1 MAESSILHQRPV
13 FLEVL
18 ANVIILVSRVTF
30 HTSIERLLNELAAK
44 LSQVGFTETLAKE
57 GYKYNIIC
65 NVIAPIAA
73 SRMTQTVMPPDILEN
88 LKPDWVVPLVAVLVH
103 SSNQHETGS
112 IFEVGG
118 GHIAKLRWERAKGA
132 LLKTGPSLTP
142 GAILKK
148 WENVNDFSEPSYPS
162 GVADFMSLL
171 EEAQKLG
178 DNEQGERLD
187 FTGKVALITGGG
199 AGLGRSYALL
209 FAKYGASV
217 VVNDLVNPDDV
228 VQEIQKNGGKAV
240 GNKASAEDGDAVVKA
255 AIEAYGRLDI
265 LVNNAGI
272 LRDKAFANM
281 EDKMW
286 DQVIAVHLR
295 GTFKTTKAAWPYF
308 LKQKYGRIVNT
319 TSTSGIYGNF
329 GQANYA
335 AAKLGILGLS
345 RALAREGAKYNIN
358 VNTIAPNAG
367 TNMTRSIMPE
377 EMVQAF
383 KPEQVAPLVVA
394 LCSDKVPDP
403 PTGGLFEVGS
413 GWHARTRWQR
423 SGGHGFPVDV
433 KLTPEAVVKAWS
445 DIVTFDDGRA
455 DHPEDAQDGLKSIMN
470 NMQNKSAGGKR
481 DATGNVD
488 TKILESIDTAKGMK
502 AEGSKFSYDDKD
514 VILYNLGI
522 GAKRTELPLIY
533 EGSDSFQVLPTFG
546 VIPPFGAEAPWNMDD
561 ILPNFN
567 PTMLLHGEQYL
578 EIRKFPLPTAG
589 TLVSFP
595 KLVEV
600 VDKGKSAIV
609 VSGTTTKDAH
619 TGEDVFYNES
629 SLFIRGSGGFGG
641 PSKGSNRGAAT
652 TVHQPPKRK
661 PDTVVVEATT
671 EEQAALYRLN
681 GDRNPLHVDPGFAK
695 MGGFK
700 TPILHGLCFFGISGK
715 HVYQTYGPFKNIK
728 VRFAG
733 TVLPSQKLRTEMWKE
748 GAKVIFQTIVVE
760 TGKLCIAGAGAELM
774 DNGTGAML

>member
-1 MAESSILHQRPV
+1 M
-13 FLEVL
+13 
-18 ANVIILVSRVTF
+18 
-30 HTSIERLLNELAAK
+30 
-44 LSQVGFTETLAKE
+44 GFTETLAKE
-57 GYKYNIIC
+57 GYKYNIIS

-103 SSNQHETGS
+103 PSNQHETGS

-118 GHIAKLRWERAKGA
+118 GHIAKLRWERASGA

-142 GAILKK
+142 GAILAK
-148 WENVNDFSEPSYPS
+148 WNSVNDFSEPSYPN

-178 DNEQGERLD
+178 DNETGKQLD

-217 VVNDLVNPDDV
+217 VVNDLANPDDV

-240 GNKASAEDGDAVVKA
+240 GNKASAEDGDTVVKA
-255 AIEAYGRLDI
+255 AIDAYGRLDV

-281 EDKMW
+281 DDNMW

-335 AAKLGILGLS
+335 AAKLGILGFS
-345 RALAREGAKYNIN
+345 RALAREGSKYNIY

-394 LCSDKVPDP
+394 LSSDDVPKP

-423 SGGHGFPVDV
+423 SGGHGFPVNV
-433 KLTPEAVVKAWS
+433 KLSPEAVVKAWQ
-445 DIVTFDDGRA
+445 DIINFDDGRA
-455 DHPEDAQDGLKSIMN
+455 DHPEDSQDGLKSIMT
-470 NMQNKSAGGKR
+470 NMENKRGGTNAGANTDTGGK
-481 DATGNVD
+481 
-488 TKILESIDTAKGMK
+488 ILDSIKKAKGMRS
-502 AEGSKFSYDDKD
+502 EGSDFYYDDRD

-522 GAKRTELPLIY
+522 GAKRTELPLVY
-533 EGSDSFQVLPTFG
+533 EGSDSFQVIPTFG
-546 VIPPFGAEAPWNMDD
+546 VIPPFGAEAPWNMDE

-578 EIRKFPLPTAG
+578 EIRKFPLPISAK
-589 TLVSFP
+589 LVSYP

-609 VSGTTTKDAH
+609 VSGTTTKDAA
-619 TGEDVFYNES
+619 TGEDIFYNES

-641 PSKGSNRGAAT
+641 PSKGSHRGAASA
-652 TVHQPPKRK
+652 VHPPPARK
-661 PDTVVVEATT
+661 PDATVEEVTI

-681 GDRNPLHVDPGFAK
+681 GDRNPLHIDPTFSQ
-695 MGGFK
+695 MGGFQ

-715 HVYQTYGPFKNIK
+715 HVYQTYGPFRNIK

-733 TVLPSQKLRTEMWKE
+733 TVLPGQKLRTEMWKE
-748 GAKVIFQTIVVE
+748 GGRIVFQTTVVQ
-760 TGKLCIAGAGAELM
+760 TGKLCIAGAGAELL
-774 DNGTGAML
+774 DNRKGAKL